1 MTVKDF
7 FLGYLWRMQ
16 TIVIDAGNTN
26 IKIGRFENEQLT
38 HVQRFDYSEIDS
50 LKELIK
56 EANDTSMAIS
66 SVVSAEISSELLVL
80 KSGLIISPN
89 ISLPIQNTYESP
101 ATLGMDR
108 LCNAVAVAKRMNS
121 NYGVSIDIGTCIKF
135 DIVHKN
141 QGYLGG
147 SIAPGIDLR
156 YKSLNAFTEK
166 LPLLSNKSALP
177 IVGKDTKT
185 SMQSGVINGMR
196 AEIEG
201 LVSYYESQFQDLTF
215 FMTGGDANFFDI
227 QGKNDI
233 FAVENLT
240 LYGLFEIYKHNA

>member
-1 MTVKDF
+1 M
-7 FLGYLWRMQ
+7 G
-16 TIVIDAGNTN
+16 
-26 IKIGRFENEQLT
+26 
-38 HVQRFDYSEIDS
+38 
-50 LKELIK
+50 
-56 EANDTSMAIS
+56 
-66 SVVSAEISSELLVL
+66 
-80 KSGLIISPN
+80 
-89 ISLPIQNTYESP
+89 
-101 ATLGMDR
+101 
-108 LCNAVAVAKRMNS
+108 
-121 NYGVSIDIGTCIKF
+121 GT
-135 DIVHKN
+135 
-141 QGYLGG
+141 
-147 SIAPGIDLR
+147 IAPGIDLR